1 MANPMNYSQLVT
13 AIKGYTENSFPD
25 TLGMT
30 STTQVNTFIKNAEL
44 RIYNT
49 VQMPQFKKNVEGSLT
64 SGKHYLS
71 VPPDFLSV
79 YSLAVFT
86 DPLLGVMSP
95 QNFLLLKDVSFVRE
109 VYPDPAYGG
118 LPEYY
123 ALFGTDSS
131 QTTSSPFSLSLIVG
145 PSPDENYKVELHYYY
160 YPESITVSSAGTSWL
175 GENFESVLMYG
186 SLLEAYTFMKGEPD
200 VIAQY
205 QKRYD
210 EALAQ
215 LKRLG
220 DGMDRKDAYRNGQ
233 ANNPVN

>member
-1 MANPMNYSQLVT
+1 VNYSDLVT
-13 AIKGYTENSFPD
+13 TIKGYTENSFP
-25 TLGMT
+25 TTQGMT
-30 STTQVNTFIKNAEL
+30 STTQFNTFIRNAEI

-71 VPPDFLSV
+71 LPPDFLAV

-86 DPLLGVMSP
+86 TPALGVMSP
-95 QNFLLLKDVSFVRE
+95 QSFLLDKDVSFIRE
-109 VYPDPAYGG
+109 TYPDPAYGG
-118 LPEYY
+118 TPQYY

-131 QTTSSPFSLSLIVG
+131 APTQTPFNLSVIVG
-145 PSPDENYKVELHYYY
+145 PSPDANYKVELHYYY
-160 YPESITVSSAGTSWL
+160 YPESITVSSTGTSWL
-175 GENFESVLMYG
+175 GENFETVLLYG
-186 SLLEAYTFMKGEPD
+186 SLLEAYTFMKGEAD

-220 DGMDRKDAYRNGQ
+220 DGMDRRDAYRNGQ
-233 ANNPVN
+233 ASNPVN

>member
-1 MANPMNYSQLVT
+1 MNYSDLVT
-13 AIKGYTENSFPD
+13 TIKGYTENSFP
-25 TLGMT
+25 TTQGMT
-30 STTQVNTFIKNAEL
+30 STTQFNTFIRNAEI

-71 VPPDFLSV
+71 LPPDFLAV

-86 DPLLGVMSP
+86 TPALGVMSP
-95 QNFLLLKDVSFVRE
+95 QSFLLDKDVSFIRE
-109 VYPDPAYGG
+109 TYPDPAYGG
-118 LPEYY
+118 TPQYY

-131 QTTSSPFSLSLIVG
+131 APTQTPFNLSVIVG
-145 PSPDENYKVELHYYY
+145 PSPDANYKVELHYYY
-160 YPESITVSSAGTSWL
+160 YPESITVSSTGTSWL
-175 GENFESVLMYG
+175 GENFETVLLYG
-186 SLLEAYTFMKGEPD
+186 SLLEAYTFMKGEAD

-220 DGMDRKDAYRNGQ
+220 DGMDRRDAYRNGQ
-233 ANNPVN
+233 ASNPVN

>member
-1 MANPMNYSQLVT
+1 MNYSQLVT
-13 AIKGYTENSFPD
+13 AITGYTENSFPD

-44 RIYNT
+44 RIYNM

-71 VPPDFLSV
+71 LPPDFLAL
-79 YSLAVFT
+79 YSLAVLT
-86 DPLLGVMSP
+86 DTTLGVMSP
-95 QNFLLLKDVSFVRE
+95 QSFLLVKDVSFIRE
-109 VYPDPAYGG
+109 TYPDPAYGG
-118 LPEYY
+118 LPQYY

-131 QTTSSPFSLSLIVG
+131 APFNSPFNLSLIVG
-145 PSPDENYKVELHYYY
+145 PSPDEDYKVELHYYY
-160 YPESITVSSAGTSWL
+160 YPESITISSTGTSWL

-186 SLLEAYTFMKGEPD
+186 SLLEAYTFMKGEAD

-220 DGMDRKDAYRNGQ
+220 DGMDRRDSYRNGQ
-233 ANNPVN
+233 ASTPVN